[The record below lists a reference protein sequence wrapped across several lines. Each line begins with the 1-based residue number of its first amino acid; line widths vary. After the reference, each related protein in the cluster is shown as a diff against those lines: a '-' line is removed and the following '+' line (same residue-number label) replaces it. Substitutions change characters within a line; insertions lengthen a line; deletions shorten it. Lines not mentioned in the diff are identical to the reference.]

1 MVFVD
6 ADVERFEDGMLI
18 PHGVMA
24 VVLLEIVSARKDSN
38 PRQTCFLSMNQC
50 LRSGLRIPER
60 KFFLKGWKAWGA
72 GRQAAR
78 THLFQSQSAPLG
90 VELSW
95 VG

>member
-38 PRQTCFLSMNQC
+38 PRQTCFLSMN
-50 LRSGLRIPER
+50 
-60 KFFLKGWKAWGA
+60 
-72 GRQAAR
+72 
-78 THLFQSQSAPLG
+78 
-90 VELSW
+90 
-95 VG
+95 